1 MSKSIF
7 RKVALDRLSSP
18 EQLDMVLHVTSPK
31 GWLALVG
38 LFLVLGAAVVWGYQ
52 GSIATKV
59 YGQGVI
65 IRTGGVLN
73 IVSPAAGMI
82 VDLNVRPDEEIKTD
96 QIVARV
102 AQPSLWSKSGPP
114 RKLSSKP
121 APSKAAHVQVRT
133 DAARLEVTAI
143 DRERDNAHREIKE
156 LHDQAQIVRE
166 RIPVEEELLR
176 KGLITKQRVLDT
188 QLELIAI
195 GAKVEQLKA
204 RIKQLDAQQ
213 FSTEARPEE
222 TDAVM
227 QARISNLLRTLA
239 GLQKDL
245 ELATKIVSPYSG
257 EVIEVKVY
265 RGGAINAGEA
275 VASIQPNVREL
286 EVLAYI
292 PSSEVKEIN
301 TGMEVEISPSTVKR
315 EEFGFMKGTVAYV
328 GDYPSTKAALM
339 RNFENE
345 SLVQSIM
352 AAGPVT
358 EVQVQLIPTEATPSG
373 YRWSSPQGPNV
384 SITSGTL
391 CTLQIVTREQR
402 PVSLLFPILRQ
413 NLGLT

>member
-38 LFLVLGAAVVWGYQ
+38 LFLILGAAVVWGYQ
-52 GSIATKV
+52 GSISTKV

-82 VDLNVRPDEEIKTD
+82 VELNARPNDAIQTD

-102 AQPSLWSKSGPP
+102 AQPSLVEQIRATEEALIEARSEQS
-114 RKLSSKP
+114 RTL
-121 APSKAAHVQVRT
+121 QVRR
-133 DAARLEVTAI
+133 DAARLEVSAI
-143 DRERDNAHREIKE
+143 DRERENTHREIKE

-166 RIPVEEELLR
+166 RVPVEEELLR

-188 QLELIAI
+188 QAELIAI

-292 PSSEVKEIN
+292 PSSEVKEII

-358 EVQVQLIPTEATPSG
+358 EVHVRLMPEQTTPSG
-373 YRWSSPQGPNV
+373 YRWSSPKGPDV

>member
-38 LFLVLGAAVVWGYQ
+38 LFLILGAAVVWGYQ
-52 GSIATKV
+52 GSISTKV

-82 VDLNVRPDEEIKTD
+82 VELNARPYDAIQTD

-102 AQPSLWSKSGPP
+102 AQPSLVEQIRATEEALIEARSEQS
-114 RKLSSKP
+114 RTL
-121 APSKAAHVQVRT
+121 QVRR
-133 DAARLEVTAI
+133 DAARLEVSAI
-143 DRERDNAHREIKE
+143 DRERENTHREIKE

-166 RIPVEEELLR
+166 RVPVEEELLR

-188 QLELIAI
+188 QAELIAI

-292 PSSEVKEIN
+292 PS
-301 TGMEVEISPSTVKR
+301 
-315 EEFGFMKGTVAYV
+315 
-328 GDYPSTKAALM
+328 
-339 RNFENE
+339 
-345 SLVQSIM
+345 
-352 AAGPVT
+352 
-358 EVQVQLIPTEATPSG
+358 
-373 YRWSSPQGPNV
+373 
-384 SITSGTL
+384 
-391 CTLQIVTREQR
+391 
-402 PVSLLFPILRQ
+402 
-413 NLGLT
+413 